1 MNLVALIVK
10 NVVTSWNYLVTS
22 WRVITIKKLFCLILF
37 FPLILA
43 GCNSSSVSIDQ
54 IFDIPD
60 KVQNVINTDDQLQ
73 LIKKGV
79 NAYIILQTS
88 EMLISS
94 EIEVVNGIL
103 NINFNTEDQG
113 NTDPK
118 QYIFKMY
125 PGNKKVKILINGK
138 VTSFERKNI

>member
-1 MNLVALIVK
+1 MN
-10 NVVTSWNYLVTS
+10 
-22 WRVITIKKLFCLILF
+22 TIKKLFCLILF

-43 GCNSSSVSIDQ
+43 GCNSSSVSINQ
-54 IFDIPD
+54 VFDIPD

-73 LIKKGV
+73 LIQKGV

-88 EMLISS
+88 EMLINS

-138 VTSFERKNI
+138 VTSFERTNI